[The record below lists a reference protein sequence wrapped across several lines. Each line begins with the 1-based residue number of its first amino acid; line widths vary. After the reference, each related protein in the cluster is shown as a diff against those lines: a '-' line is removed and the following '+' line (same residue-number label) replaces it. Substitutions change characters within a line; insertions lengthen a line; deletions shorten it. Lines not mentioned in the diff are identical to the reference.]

1 MVFGL
6 VFTPQAFNTIV
17 THNAL
22 RCAELVL
29 EGKEPKLCGL
39 RANPNYIICF
49 GYFPLHQAAE
59 TFSTDMVEL
68 LLRYGAL
75 ANLRTTGDRVIEG
88 LLPLHVA
95 VENTCQHKYLED
107 NLIADQSYKQGNN
120 KYIYK
125 LIHLLCL
132 PEMVCVKSFLSSLTT
147 LVT

>member
-1 MVFGL
+1 MVYGR
-6 VFTPQAFNTIV
+6 VFRPQTFNTIIA
-17 THNAL
+17 HNAL

-75 ANLRTTGDRVIEG
+75 ANLRTMGDRVIEG

-95 VENTCQHKYLED
+95 IENTCQHKYLED
-107 NLIADQSYKQGNN
+107 NLIADQIYKKGNI
-120 KYIYK
+120 KYIYT

-132 PEMVCVKSFLSSLTT
+132 PEMVCVKSLLPSVTT